1 MHDNLTIIII
11 VAAIAALL
19 FLIVVL
25 LIASV
30 VRRALNERRYRKLD
44 ALREKY
50 REQAHRLL
58 DKDGMA
64 GNEPDF
70 AAATGSLEW
79 QAVEEVLLDLMNSG
93 VSGDK
98 LKVFFQRLGYVA
110 YYENRLANRNR
121 LVRASAIDK
130 LGRMGS
136 QSSLPKLLLRLDE
149 TDPEIL
155 TVTVRALSRIGDKEG
170 LMAIVERLPVLL
182 GQGQVTR
189 KAMETA
195 LLNFGKD
202 AVVCLVEYHIQDSDP
217 WIMSCVLE
225 TLSHLPSDFRSLS
238 LASEHLGST
247 NPEVRSKALK
257 VIGRAEAP
265 LPASLPALILPL
277 LDDPVWFV
285 RLQAIKSVNK
295 LDCAGVA
302 KSIGKLLF
310 DKNWQVRSAAA
321 LSLAQLGT
329 CAMDVFLDALVTE
342 DIYAKESICE
352 EIEKSRFV
360 DQLIEHLGG
369 NDETLRTKSA
379 AILRIMH
386 SLQFSTPLLECSLAD
401 GSGRIK
407 EEINK
412 ILAAG
417 AGR

>member
-44 ALREKY
+44 ALRQEY
-50 REQAHRLL
+50 RERVQRLL
-58 DKDGMA
+58 DEDGIA
-64 GNEPDF
+64 GHEPDF
-70 AAATGSLEW
+70 AAATDSLEW

-93 VSGDK
+93 ASGDE
-98 LKVFFQRLGYVA
+98 LKELFHRLGYVA
-110 YYENRLANRNR
+110 YYENRLASRN
-121 LVRASAIDK
+121 LLIRASAIDK
-130 LGRMGS
+130 LGRMGT
-136 QSSLPKLLLRLDE
+136 QSSLAKLLLRLNE
-149 TDPEIL
+149 TEPEIL
-155 TVTVRALSRIGDKEG
+155 TVTVRALSRIGAKEG
-170 LMAIVERLPVLL
+170 LMAIMERLPVLL
-182 GQGQVTR
+182 SQGQVTR

-195 LLNFGKD
+195 LLNFSKD
-202 AVVCLVEYHIQDSDP
+202 AVDCLVEYRSQDSDP

-225 TLSHLPSDFRSLS
+225 TLSHLPPDIRSFS
-238 LASEHLGST
+238 LASKYLGSA

-257 VIGRAEAP
+257 VIGRVEAP
-265 LPASLPALILPL
+265 LPASLPDLILPL

-285 RLQAIKSVNK
+285 RLQAVKSVHK
-295 LDCAGVA
+295 LDCAKVA

-310 DKNWQVRSAAA
+310 DNNWQVRSTAAF
-321 LSLAQLGT
+321 SLARLGT
-329 CAMDVFLDALVTE
+329 SAMDVFLGALMTE
-342 DIYAKESICE
+342 DAYAKESICE

-369 NDETLRTKSA
+369 NDETLRIKSV

-386 SLQFSTPLLECSLAD
+386 SMHFSTPLLECSSAD
-401 GSGRIK
+401 GSVRIK
-407 EEINK
+407 EEINR

-417 AGR
+417 AVR

>member
-44 ALREKY
+44 ALRQEY
-50 REQAHRLL
+50 QERAHQLL
-58 DKDGMA
+58 DKDGIA
-64 GNEPDF
+64 GHEPDF
-70 AAATGSLEW
+70 AEATDSLEW
-79 QAVEEVLLDLMNSG
+79 QAVEEVLFDLMNSG
-93 VSGDK
+93 VSGDE
-98 LKVFFQRLGYVA
+98 LKVLFHRLGYVA
-110 YYENRLANRNR
+110 YYENRLASRNR
-121 LVRASAIDK
+121 LIRASAIDK

-136 QSSLPKLLLRLDE
+136 QSSLPKLLLKLNE
-149 TDPEIL
+149 TEPEIL
-155 TVTVRALSRIGDKEG
+155 TLTVRALSRIGAKEG
-170 LMAIVERLPVLL
+170 LMVILERLPALL

-195 LLNFGKD
+195 LLNFGED
-202 AVVCLVEYHIQDSDP
+202 AIACLVEYHIRDSDP

-225 TLSHLPSDFRSLS
+225 TLSHLPPDIRSFS
-238 LASEHLGST
+238 LATEHLGSA

-257 VIGRAEAP
+257 VIGRVEAP
-265 LPASLPALILPL
+265 LPASLPDLILPL

-285 RLQAIKSVNK
+285 RLQAVKSANK
-295 LDCAGVA
+295 LDCARVA

-321 LSLAQLGT
+321 FSLARLGT
-329 CAMDVFLDALVTE
+329 YAMDVFLDALMTE
-342 DIYAKESICE
+342 DVYAKESICE

-360 DQLIEHLGG
+360 DQLLEHLGG

-386 SLQFSTPLLECSLAD
+386 SMQFSTPLLECSTAD
-401 GSGRIK
+401 CSVRIK

-417 AGR
+417 AGQ